1 MHDMQLVST
10 GSVCV
15 AQVTAAGRSGRSG
28 APARRHAAAPR
39 RSSAVAPAPT
49 LSQRTAGGA
58 VSART
63 QVSSHPEAVPYVLRK
78 LCKFPA
84 VLNVQH

>member
-1 MHDMQLVST
+1 MHDVQLVST

-28 APARRHAAAPR
+28 ANARRHAAAPR
-39 RSSAVAPAPT
+39 RSSAAARAPT

-63 QVSSHPEAVPYVLRK
+63 QVSSNPEPALHVP
-78 LCKFPA
+78 
-84 VLNVQH
+84 N